1 MKLTG
6 VAVAVVTVTLLFL
19 AATIIRIIPIMA
31 IMTPTTS
38 VAIGRDV
45 ELGTAPT
52 GRVEFFLLTI
62 YHQIAPTIAIIIPIT
77 RIITPTAVETI

>member
-1 MKLTG
+1 MKLAG
-6 VAVAVVTVTLLFL
+6 VDVVVTVTVLFF
-19 AATIIRIIPIMA
+19 AATIIRIIPIIA
-31 IMTPTTS
+31 ITTPTTS
-38 VAIGRDV
+38 VTIGRVV